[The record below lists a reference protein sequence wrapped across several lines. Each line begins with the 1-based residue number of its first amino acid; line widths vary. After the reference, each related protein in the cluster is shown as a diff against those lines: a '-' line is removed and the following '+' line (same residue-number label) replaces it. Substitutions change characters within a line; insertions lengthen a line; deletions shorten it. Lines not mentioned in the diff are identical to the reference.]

1 MPAESRSPGRAA
13 DMASQRYYASVPA
26 DSPLRFPGICPFT
39 GLADP
44 KGKVRLARTDAS
56 SSEGLLALLH
66 VSLLFVGLH
75 LSRLRTR
82 SLRVPAD
89 HRFARKA
96 GIIEFVMW
104 ACCLGA
110 VAALV
115 VFFIRSQSYQ
125 SLAGSGACLLGAVV
139 AAAFFKL
146 WHYRLLRPVA
156 LGDASDYFIEIGF
169 LSEPYAQEF
178 ASLNKV
184 FLELR

>member
-1 MPAESRSPGRAA
+1 
-13 DMASQRYYASVPA
+13 MASQRYYASVPA
-26 DSPLRFPGICPFT
+26 DSPLSFPEICPFT

-75 LSRLRTR
+75 LSRMRTR

-89 HRFARKA
+89 RRFAWKA

-104 ACCLGA
+104 FCCLGSV
-110 VAALV
+110 VALA

-125 SLAGSGACLLGAVV
+125 SIAGSGACLV
-139 AAAFFKL
+139 
-146 WHYRLLRPVA
+146 
-156 LGDASDYFIEIGF
+156 
-169 LSEPYAQEF
+169 
-178 ASLNKV
+178 
-184 FLELR
+184 